1 MFFLP
6 LWLLALL
13 LLSPSMRGLQVLF
26 KLLHNGVEEEIA
38 VLGIIQFLNAR
49 QNLVELFF
57 CVDIFRIQ
65 VVVALSPRVE
75 ELPDFCRR
83 VDIRIVVPRSLPVL
97 YRRLF
102 PQRLPVLM
110 TGVAEGVW
118 KPRTVLRRLSCCA
131 EHSKSGLQ
139 L

>member
-6 LWLLALL
+6 LRLLALL

-26 KLLHNGVEEEIA
+26 QLLHNGVEEEIA

-65 VVVALSPRVE
+65 VVVALCQRVE
-75 ELPDFCRR
+75 ALPADFCRR
-83 VDIRIVVPRSLPVL
+83 VNIRIVIPRSLPVL

-102 PQRLPVLM
+102 PQRLPLLM
-110 TGVAEGVW
+110 TGVAGGVR
-118 KPRTVLRRLSCCA
+118 KPRTVLRRLS
-131 EHSKSGLQ
+131 
-139 L
+139 